1 MGVFLGLVEVSTAGE
16 DGGAEYEAGVAFFND
31 DGDGFSTDCTADG
44 R

>member
-1 MGVFLGLVEVSTAGE
+1 MGGFLGLIEVFTAGE
-16 DGGAEYEAGVAFFND
+16 DCGAEYESGVAFFND